1 MLSIIS
7 KIIVLGLILLFVILF
22 FIFVPVGL
30 WISAIAS
37 GVKIGIINLIGMR
50 LRRVSPAKIVMP
62 MIKATKAGLDIKVNQ
77 LEAHYLAGGNV
88 DSVVNALIAA
98 QRASMQL
105 SFEKASAIDLAGR
118 NVFEAVKMSVTPKV
132 IETALI
138 SAVAKD
144 GIELLVKARVTVRTN
159 IERLIGG
166 AGESTV
172 LARIGEGIVTTVGS
186 ASTHSEVLEN
196 PDGISKLVLEKGLD
210 SGTAYEIISI
220 DIADVDIGRNIGA
233 NLQSL
238 QAEAD
243 NKIAQARAEER
254 RAMAVALEQEM
265 RAAVVQAE
273 AEIPKAMAEALRN
286 GYIGVLDYYK
296 MQNVLADTDMKK
308 DIGKGIGAFVEG
320 KKND

>member
-1 MLSIIS
+1 
-7 KIIVLGLILLFVILF
+7 
-22 FIFVPVGL
+22 
-30 WISAIAS
+30 
-37 GVKIGIINLIGMR
+37 
-50 LRRVSPAKIVMP
+50 
-62 MIKATKAGLDIKVNQ
+62 VNQ

-88 DSVVNALIAA
+88 DSVINALIAA
-98 QRASMQL
+98 ERAEMAL
-105 SFEKASAIDLAGR
+105 TFEKASAIDLAGR
-118 NVFEAVKMSVTPKV
+118 DVFEAVKMSVTPKV
-132 IETALI
+132 IETAQI

-186 ASTHSEVLEN
+186 ATTHSTVLEN
-196 PDGISKLVLEKGLD
+196 PDDISKLVLSKGLD
-210 SGTAYEIISI
+210 AGTAYEIISI

-233 NLQSL
+233 TLQSL

-265 RAAVVQAE
+265 RAAVVEAE

-286 GYIGVLDYYK
+286 GSIGVLDYYK
-296 MQNVLADTDMKK
+296 LQNVLADTDMKK
-308 DIGKGIGAFVEG
+308 SIGDGVSAYAESKAG
-320 KKND
+320 K